1 MKGEVHIYHMRYGS
15 MICYKRLQSYSTGLY
30 WVLLGFT
37 DMPLHFGM
45 SLCNPL
51 KDNKLPYTR
60 WKGTCIAFI
69 WGRVAWS
76 APRGCRETSS
86 VSLKMA
92 QASYIWSYCIMSVAS
107 SIYSFPERP
116 ASAGSRNLNR
126 RWSYLLYPG
135 IMTTAHEDLTISK
148 TKNPSTSFINH
159 DLQRFIVVS
168 YRARLNRCSAFLV

>member
-1 MKGEVHIYHMRYGS
+1 MRYGS
-15 MICYKRLQSYSTGLY
+15 MICYKRLQSYSNGLY

-51 KDNKLPYTR
+51 KDNNLPYTR

-92 QASYIWSYCIMSVAS
+92 QALYITPQKRTAKEAKMAEMMKFSYYLTQPAKGLVAITVFKLLACSVARQWGGWDGLAINS
-107 SIYSFPERP
+107 SASSSSLFFLLSMRTPGQGSLKSPKKQSSFSP
-116 ASAGSRNLNR
+116 L
-126 RWSYLLYPG
+126 
-135 IMTTAHEDLTISK
+135 
-148 TKNPSTSFINH
+148 
-159 DLQRFIVVS
+159 
-168 YRARLNRCSAFLV
+168 